1 MSDNDK
7 EMERKLLE
15 LLDLPEI
22 EPEIEEF
29 SAEDAIAQAFPGMDE
44 QARKIMA
51 SVMEAEMQ
59 TPEEIERDI
68 RIAEHNAE
76 VESRRQAKLDRRAA
90 KKINRRK

>member
-7 EMERKLLE
+7 EAERKLLE

-44 QARKIMA
+44 KARKIMA
-51 SVMEAEMQ
+51 SVMAAEMQ
-59 TPEEIERDI
+59 TPEEIERDVKL
-68 RIAEHNAE
+68 AAHNAE
-76 VESRRQAKLDRRAA
+76 VESKRQAELERRAA